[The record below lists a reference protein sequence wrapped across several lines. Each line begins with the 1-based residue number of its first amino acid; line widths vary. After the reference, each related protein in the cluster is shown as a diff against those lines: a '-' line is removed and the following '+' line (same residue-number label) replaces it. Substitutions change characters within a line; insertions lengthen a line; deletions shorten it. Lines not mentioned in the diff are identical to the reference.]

1 MASSIQ
7 EYKQWQKHKG
17 DNHYDRSMKRKSREF
32 VNYFNNTLNKESCSI
47 DGVETSAVFQDHSQ
61 SNNKDLSDD
70 KYIIVP
76 NTTQMKV
83 GSYVRWRDSPWLVFT
98 EEFKTIPSHQQ
109 AKIKQVN
116 EQIKWLDVDGKICNN
131 GVGYS
136 AYVQN
141 QTLYTLGVSFTGS
154 HLALVNAKMMMY
166 MQDNEETRSLKV
178 QDRIFIGENVYNV
191 MFMDTVSRKGLIN
204 YLLEQDTFSPEY
216 DNFELR
222 IADYYKK
229 RKDDDDTTDPD
240 DENEVEIIGDDKA
253 RIGRTYVFKASE
265 EDSVA
270 EWNVE
275 FIEAESPLVIQ
286 ERSETSITVRVKDDS
301 RVVGTTV
308 NIIAT
313 LKSGKIINKPILII
327 SKF

>member
-1 MASSIQ
+1 MANSIQ
-7 EYKQWQKHKG
+7 EYKQWQMQKG
-17 DNHYDRSMKRKSREF
+17 NNHYERSMKRKSREF
-32 VNYFNNTLNKESCSI
+32 INYFSNTLNREPCYI
-47 DGVETSAVFQDHSQ
+47 DGIETTAVFQDHSQ

-70 KYIIVP
+70 KYIVVP
-76 NTTQMKV
+76 NETKMGV

-116 EQIKWLDVDGKICNN
+116 ETIKWLNEDGKICNN
-131 GVGYS
+131 GVGFS

-141 QTLYTLGVSFTGS
+141 QTLYTLGVAFTGN
-154 HLALVNAKMMMY
+154 HIALVNAKMMMY
-166 MQDNEETRSLKV
+166 MQNNSETRSLKV
-178 QDRIFIGENVYNV
+178 QDRIYIGENVYNV

-216 DNFELR
+216 DNPELR

-229 RKDDDDTTDPD
+229 KKDDDIKDPNDED
-240 DENEVEIIGDDKA
+240 DVTIIGEDKT
-253 RIGRTYVFKASE
+253 RIGRTYVFKASK
-265 EDSVA
+265 EDTVS

-275 FIEAESPLVIQ
+275 FIETDSPLIIQ
-286 ERSETSITVRVKDDS
+286 ERNETSITIRVKDDS
-301 RVVGTTV
+301 RIMGTTV
-308 NIIAT
+308 NIIAI
-313 LKSGKIINKPILII
+313 LKSGKIINKPIVII